1 MQNKCFW
8 YFNPDIIVPKIKRML
23 KPGGLFLK
31 LYMSYLK
38 DDPIASRSHALV
50 QELNPDWKGS
60 SPPVQD
66 LKTHYFDNPQMENF
80 IIDLPFTLDT
90 WHGRIRAS
98 RGVMASMDNKALQ
111 KFEAAHRKMLEETLP
126 EKFSVRHKVFLTYY
140 VI

>member
-1 MQNKCFW
+1 
-8 YFNPDIIVPKIKRML
+8 ML

-80 IIDLPFTLDT
+80 IIDLPFTRDT

-111 KFEAAHRKMLEETLP
+111 KFEAVHSRMLEETLP
-126 EKFSVRHKVFLTYY
+126 EKFFVRHKVFLTYY